1 MLACYS
7 FVEEECMSQVVV
19 GEHSFS
25 SVLPRSR
32 GAHCFPN
39 LFTNFCS
46 FYVARKGEYAMI
58 TPRCPD
64 QEQSPSLRGQMKKR
78 ILLVDSEEGYR
89 LIMAS
94 LLGEEGQRVSTCADA
109 LAAIGLI
116 ERERFD
122 FAIVEH
128 STPLLDGLG
137 LLEEIRKRDL
147 RIRVLLVAAQYEI
160 EPYLVAMN
168 LGALDF
174 FCKPLDY
181 GEIQRLIQ
189 TYG

>member
-1 MLACYS
+1 
-7 FVEEECMSQVVV
+7 
-19 GEHSFS
+19 
-25 SVLPRSR
+25 
-32 GAHCFPN
+32 
-39 LFTNFCS
+39 
-46 FYVARKGEYAMI
+46 MI

-64 QEQSPSLRGQMKKR
+64 QQQSISLKEQMKKR

-89 LIMAS
+89 LIMSS
-94 LLGEEGQRVSTCADA
+94 LLSEEGHRVSTCADA
-109 LAAIGLI
+109 LAAIRLV
-116 ERERFD
+116 EREPFD

-128 STPLLDGLG
+128 STPVLDGLG
-137 LLEEIRKRDL
+137 LLEEIRKRDEG
-147 RIRVLLVAAQYEI
+147 IPVLLVAAHYEV

-181 GEIQRLIQ
+181 GEIQRLIK